1 MHILWMALIT
11 LGILQLSALCTTVYL
26 HRSITHRGLR
36 LHPAVAFLMHL
47 ELLVFTGISP
57 REWAAVHRKHHHFS
71 DKEGDQ
77 HSPSGRALDDPAGKL
92 FPVPQRGGERR
103 NSAEVHARLQTRHP
117 GQSAATWIW
126 RFYWTGSVY
135 TDVRIGLGCGGV
147 GCAVVVYIAVNAM
160 VNGLGHMIG
169 YRNFDNQA
177 TNLQWLALIS
187 AGEALHNNHHEYP
200 TSARL
205 AMRVWEFDPAW
216 PVIRLL
222 EILGLAEVKPESLA
236 GHVLPRRA
244 PKGKF

>member
-71 DKEGDQ
+71 DKEGDP
-77 HSPSGRALDDPAGKL
+77 HSPILEGLWTILLGNYFLYRKEAANAETVRKYTPDYKPDILDR
-92 FPVPQRGGERR
+92 VPLLGFG
-103 NSAEVHARLQTRHP
+103 A
-117 GQSAATWIW
+117 
-126 RFYWTGSVY
+126 F
-135 TDVRIGLGCGGV
+135 IGLGVFILMFGLAWG
-147 GCAVVVYIAVNAM
+147 AAAWAAHVVVYIAVNAM

-187 AGEALHNNHHEYP
+187 AGEGLHNNHHEYP

-236 GHVLPRRA
+236 A
-244 PKGKF
+244 SAAQASA